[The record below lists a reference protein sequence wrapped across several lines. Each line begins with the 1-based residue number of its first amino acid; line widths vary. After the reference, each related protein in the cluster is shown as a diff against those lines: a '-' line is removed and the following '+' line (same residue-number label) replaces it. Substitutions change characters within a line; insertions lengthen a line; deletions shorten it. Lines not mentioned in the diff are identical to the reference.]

1 MKKSELKKLIKEC
14 ITESA
19 ANSVDISMFTIE
31 PRSIEGKP
39 AGFRAMWRE
48 DIKSGLRQPKS
59 VKGCPLGTG
68 RTEQAA
74 VEDLLSRTNSE
85 SGTNFVLNTINE
97 TLRTGMSTLK
107 VGDIVVPKK
116 DIVSISGLTK
126 MTLKAGERLI
136 VKGLLPLHRLEVIP
150 EKLDKMNG
158 VDRYYWTGKLPVV
171 YDDEV
176 RSDTKS
182 ETGEYSHSPQMRVGS
197 NENPDLFESGG
208 VVHVISKPVKDTST
222 GEWVVKWMTNGK
234 RDERKTY
241 YTDDLKDAQ
250 DTALQM
256 QKHASE
262 MNKKSLSEGDF
273 NLEKKELMTRHSLDA
288 TPNKQVTDLS
298 PDRAPKDEPINESAK
313 DKLKRIIIEVFG
325 EQHFNVGDRVKA
337 EIYGKI
343 VKCDG
348 GFITIQ
354 TDAGDE
360 VSMLPPPDNKVEKL
374 EF

>member
-1 MKKSELKKLIKEC
+1 MKKQELKQLIKEA
-14 ITESA
+14 IRGFT
-19 ANSVDISMFTIE
+19 NDI
-31 PRSIEGKP
+31 
-39 AGFRAMWRE
+39 
-48 DIKSGLRQPKS
+48 
-59 VKGCPLGTG
+59 
-68 RTEQAA
+68 
-74 VEDLLSRTNSE
+74 
-85 SGTNFVLNTINE
+85 
-97 TLRTGMSTLK
+97 K
-107 VGDIVVPKK
+107 VGDTCAVDMGIVKK
-116 DIVSISGLTK
+116 HDSISPYIKLVNTVIKNGDGTVYVSDIDINGGLAYIRAWK
-126 MTLKAGERLI
+126 NDVLGDVRVPISSLHVVGESSMRNL
-136 VKGLLPLHRLEVIP
+136 
-150 EKLDKMNG
+150 
-158 VDRYYWTGKLPVV
+158 GK
-171 YDDEV
+171 
-176 RSDTKS
+176 SKS
-182 ETGEYSHSPQMRVGS
+182 SKETGEYSHAPQMRVGS

-222 GEWVVKWMTNGK
+222 GELVVKWMTNGK

-313 DKLKRIIIEVFG
+313 DKLKRIIIEVLG